1 MKKLTMIFA
10 ALAMTLAMQA
20 QTKFHDVEANEAQ
33 GKVKSISMSVMGM
46 PRTTDFTED
55 GKMKMEGLTDAKYDA
70 EGYIQECKMS
80 VQGQEATV
88 KFAWENGKLISQTT
102 SVMGQEIKQTLVY
115 DEKGL
120 VKAQKMNMMG
130 QDVEMPF
137 SDYKFDDKGNWIS
150 RKTSMMGQEMEMTR
164 TITYFE

>member
-55 GKMKMEGLTDAKYDA
+55 GKMKREGLNDAD
-70 EGYIQECKMS
+70 GYIQECKMS

-137 SDYKFDDKGNWIS
+137 SDYKFDDKGNWTS

-164 TITYFE
+164 TITYYE